1 VLLETGTRGLKDL
14 LAPGFPALVGEP
26 RHEISVAHKQ
36 KEYSL
41 LTAEGMAI
49 SNVNEYSFGM
59 RRHAM
64 VDEIGTS
71 RLRGSKLQG
80 SSPRASSPGV
90 TSPRASSPR
99 ASNTTVT
106 VVVCIALGAVAAA
119 MASLNVAIPGLVRS
133 THASQTQLEWIID
146 AYLLVFSVLLLPAGA
161 LGDRYGRRRA
171 LFAGLVI
178 FGAASAVAM
187 MISSASA
194 LIVLRGLIGAGAALV
209 MPATLSTI
217 TGTFPP
223 AERTRA
229 VGVWAGVAGGSAVLG
244 LLCTGILL
252 EWFSWRAA
260 FAVNVVLAAVAI
272 AGTVRFVPESSQPDA
287 PPVDKG
293 GTLLAT
299 VGLVALVF
307 SIIEAPDAGW
317 LSGRTLGGMAAGL
330 AALAGFVL
338 FELRQRHPLL
348 DPRLFSNRKL
358 AAGSLSILIQFFA
371 FFGFTFVSL
380 QYLQGVRGYSP
391 LIAALAVLPLTAAM
405 MPTSRVTATAVS
417 RFGARAVCVTG
428 LLLVAAGL
436 AVISRVGTGTPY
448 WLMLAGLVPLGIGM
462 GAAMTPATSA
472 ITEALPQAQ
481 QGVGSALNDLSRE
494 VGGALGTAV
503 LGSIVTAV
511 YRSSLQLPGVPA
523 PLAHQA
529 QQSFAIAI
537 HAGGP
542 VGTHARTAFVD
553 GIHTGLLY
561 AAGAAVIA
569 AISVATL
576 LSRDAKIRRAAG
588 RSEQPQ
594 LACVAEQTTAV
605 S

>member
-1 VLLETGTRGLKDL
+1 MPSHVR
-14 LAPGFPALVGEP
+14 
-26 RHEISVAHKQ
+26 
-36 KEYSL
+36 
-41 LTAEGMAI
+41 
-49 SNVNEYSFGM
+49 
-59 RRHAM
+59 
-64 VDEIGTS
+64 TS
-71 RLRGSKLQG
+71 R
-80 SSPRASSPGV
+80 P
-90 TSPRASSPR
+90 
-99 ASNTTVT
+99 ASNTIVT

-146 AYLLVFSVLLLPAGA
+146 AYLLVFAVLLLPAGA
-161 LGDRYGRRRA
+161 LGDRYGRRKA
-171 LFAGLVI
+171 LIAGLVV
-178 FGAASAVAM
+178 FGAASAAAM
-187 MISSASA
+187 AISSAND
-194 LIVLRGLIGAGAALV
+194 LIVLRGLIGLGAALV

-229 VGVWAGVAGGSAVLG
+229 VGIWAGVAGGSSVLG
-244 LLCTGILL
+244 LLCTGVLL

-260 FAVNVVLAAVAI
+260 FAVNVVLAAVAL
-272 AGTVRFVPESSQPDA
+272 AGTIRFVPESSQPGA
-287 PPVDKG
+287 PRVDTG
-293 GTLLAT
+293 GALLAT
-299 VGLVALVF
+299 IGLVALVF

-317 LSGRTLGGMAAGL
+317 LAARTLGGMAAGL

-358 AAGSLSILIQFFA
+358 AAGTLSILIQFFA

-391 LIAALAVLPLTAAM
+391 LLAALAVLPLTAAM
-405 MPTSRVTATAVS
+405 MPTSRGASALVS

-436 AVISRVGTGTPY
+436 AIISRVGTTTPY
-448 WLMLAGLVPLGIGM
+448 WLLLSGLVPLGIGM
-462 GAAMTPATSA
+462 GAAMTPATAA

-511 YRSSLQLPGVPA
+511 YRSSLRLPGVPA
-523 PLAHQA
+523 PLVHQA

-553 GIHTGLLY
+553 GIHAGLLY
-561 AAGAAVIA
+561 AAGAAILA

-576 LSRDAKIRRAAG
+576 LSRDAKIRRPASLPAP
-588 RSEQPQ
+588 PQ
-594 LACVAEQTTAV
+594 TVKPRPVRTN
-605 S
+605 

>member
-80 SSPRASSPGV
+80 SKPRVRSPRI

>member
-1 VLLETGTRGLKDL
+1 
-14 LAPGFPALVGEP
+14 
-26 RHEISVAHKQ
+26 
-36 KEYSL
+36 
-41 LTAEGMAI
+41 M
-49 SNVNEYSFGM
+49 
-59 RRHAM
+59 
-64 VDEIGTS
+64 
-71 RLRGSKLQG
+71 
-80 SSPRASSPGV
+80 
-90 TSPRASSPR
+90 
-99 ASNTTVT
+99 
-106 VVVCIALGAVAAA
+106 VVCIALGAVAAA

-146 AYLLVFSVLLLPAGA
+146 AYLLVFAVLLLPAGA
-161 LGDRYGRRRA
+161 LGDRYGRRKA
-171 LFAGLVI
+171 LIAGLVV
-178 FGAASAVAM
+178 FGAASAAAM
-187 MISSASA
+187 AISSAND
-194 LIVLRGLIGAGAALV
+194 LIVLRGLIGLGAALV

-229 VGVWAGVAGGSAVLG
+229 VGIWAGVAGGSSVLG
-244 LLCTGILL
+244 LLCTGVLL

-260 FAVNVVLAAVAI
+260 FAVNVVLAAVAL
-272 AGTVRFVPESSQPDA
+272 AGTIRFVPESSQPGA
-287 PPVDKG
+287 PRVDTG
-293 GTLLAT
+293 GALLAT
-299 VGLVALVF
+299 IGLVALVF

-317 LSGRTLGGMAAGL
+317 LAARTLGGIAAGL

-358 AAGSLSILIQFFA
+358 AAGTLSILIQFFA

-391 LIAALAVLPLTAAM
+391 LLAALAVLPLTAAM
-405 MPTSRVTATAVS
+405 MPTSRSAAALVS

-436 AVISRVGTGTPY
+436 AIISRVGTTTPY
-448 WLMLAGLVPLGIGM
+448 WLLLSGLVPLGIGM
-462 GAAMTPATSA
+462 GAAMTPATAA

-511 YRSSLQLPGVPA
+511 YRSSLRLPGVPA
-523 PLAHQA
+523 PLVHQA

-561 AAGAAVIA
+561 AAGAAILA

-576 LSRDAKIRRAAG
+576 LSRDAKIRRPASLPAP
-588 RSEQPQ
+588 PQ
-594 LACVAEQTTAV
+594 TVKPRPVRTN
-605 S
+605 